1 MACNDVNRGGYD
13 YEFVDDVPEDY
24 ECGICFHPMKKPVQT
39 HCGHR
44 FCRECLEAALR
55 RSVQYSELSDGIID
69 Y

>member
-24 ECGICFHPMKKPVQT
+24 ECGICFHPMKNPVQT

-44 FCRECLEAALR
+44 FCSECLETAMR
-55 RSVQYSELSDGIID
+55 R
-69 Y
+69 